1 MHQHPDK
8 VCFMTSGEI
17 TAYLAA
23 LQWHLDQGIDEILA
37 DTPGQL
43 LAATPAADPTRK
55 DIVPAPPL
63 AMAAPEKSLSPHITA
78 SLASL
83 SDLQPA
89 AAGPLQGT
97 PALRGEAQILAHQ
110 AHSLSAL
117 QEALSRFEGLS
128 VRKSATHLV
137 FAAGTPTAPVM
148 VIGDAPGTDDDRS
161 GLPFSGPAGL
171 LLDRILQSIGLARD
185 HTDPAQAAYLTQI
198 LNWRPPGNRSPTEA
212 EMEISL
218 PFIEQHIALVRPRLL
233 LLCGGLTAQTLLGQN
248 ASISKLRGH
257 WHAYTPRTGTQGV
270 AETTSPIPAL
280 VTYHPAYL
288 LSTPGQ
294 KRAVWADM
302 LMLAEKRRELGIS
315 AQAA

>member
-1 MHQHPDK
+1 
-8 VCFMTSGEI
+8 MTSGET

-43 LAATPAADPTRK
+43 GMATPATSPAIN
-55 DIVPAPPL
+55 DIAPAPL
-63 AMAAPEKSLSPHITA
+63 ATMTAPEKNLAPHTAAVLATLNDPSPVPTTA
-78 SLASL
+78 AV
-83 SDLQPA
+83 
-89 AAGPLQGT
+89 QGT
-97 PALRGEAQILAHQ
+97 PALRTEAQMLAQQ
-110 AHSLSAL
+110 AHSLTAL
-117 QEALSRFEGLS
+117 QAALNTFEGLS

-137 FAAGTPTAPVM
+137 FAAGTPGASVM

-161 GLPFSGPAGL
+161 GQPFSGPAGL

-185 HTDPAQAAYLTQI
+185 HADPAQAAYLTQI

-218 PFIEQHIALVRPRLL
+218 PFIEQHIALARPRLL
-233 LLCGGLTAQTLLGQN
+233 LLCGGLTAQTLLGHA

-257 WHAYTPRTGTQGV
+257 WHTYMPRAG
-270 AETTSPIPAL
+270 AETYTSNPASNPAPIPAL

-288 LSTPGQ
+288 LTTPGQ

-315 AQAA
+315 AVAA